1 MSEHTDHAV
10 IDSQA
15 APALGEIRAMKAGGV
30 VYLRPSAKERADWPR
45 YIDAL
50 ASAMAH
56 GVSVRW
62 VRP

>member
-1 MSEHTDHAV
+1 VADRLTIRGDT
-10 IDSQA
+10 
-15 APALGEIRAMKAGGV
+15 APALGDIRA
-30 VYLRPSAKERADWPR
+30 LRPGAWVDIYPTARERADWPR